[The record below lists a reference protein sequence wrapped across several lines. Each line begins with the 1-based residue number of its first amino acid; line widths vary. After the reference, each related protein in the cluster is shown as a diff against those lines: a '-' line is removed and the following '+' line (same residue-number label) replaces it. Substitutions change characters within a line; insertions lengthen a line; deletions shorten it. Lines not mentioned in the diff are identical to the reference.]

1 VSEHEETMELE
12 EIAEIVCLQ
21 LGVERAGPA
30 DRLLD
35 VLGADSA
42 DLLNI
47 IVAVEDR
54 YGIAISEE
62 DVAGV
67 GTVEDLY
74 RLASR
79 LVAP

>member
-1 VSEHEETMELE
+1 MSEKETVVEVE

-21 LGVERAGPA
+21 LGVDSAGPG
-30 DRLLD
+30 DRLLED
-35 VLGADSA
+35 LGAESA
-42 DLLNI
+42 DLLNL

-54 YGIAISEE
+54 YGIAIGEE
-62 DVAGV
+62 DVAVV